1 MEWDPRRWRSKYRA
15 LIGEGVRDGV
25 ASPWP
30 SVEAQTVLGG
40 VAMIEEVR
48 TQIKE
53 GHREIA
59 GKRAW
64 KRRRTFEEV
73 VAVVEGHRGQRW
85 GEFRDR
91 RGDSGREMV
100 WWLAR
105 RHAGMTLRE
114 LGEKAGRADY
124 AAVGMALKRYEL
136 KMKKDPALR
145 TETQML
151 ERALLNVEI

>member
-1 MEWDPRRWRSKYRA
+1 VDFFTE
-15 LIGEGVRDGV
+15 EG
-25 ASPWP
+25 
-30 SVEAQTVLGG
+30 
-40 VAMIEEVR
+40 VR

-59 GKRAW
+59 GKRAS
-64 KRRRTFEEV
+64 KRRRPFQEV
-73 VAVVEGHRGQRW
+73 VAMVEGHRGESW

-124 AAVGMALKRYEL
+124 AAVTLALKRYEL
-136 KMKKDPALR
+136 KMKEDPAIR
-145 TETQML
+145 SEGQKL
-151 ERALLNVEI
+151 ERALLKVET